1 MHEGGL
7 LNVPVVYTL
16 PACPACMK
24 LKEDWT
30 RDGIEFVERQ
40 VSERQEL
47 LDEALVYGDTV
58 PIVVHPDGRVE
69 VGYKDM
75 IG

>member
-1 MHEGGL
+1 M
-7 LNVPVVYTL
+7 NVPVVYTL
-16 PACPACMK
+16 PACPACIK

-40 VSERQEL
+40 VSERQDL

-58 PIVVHPDGRVE
+58 PIIVHPDGRVE